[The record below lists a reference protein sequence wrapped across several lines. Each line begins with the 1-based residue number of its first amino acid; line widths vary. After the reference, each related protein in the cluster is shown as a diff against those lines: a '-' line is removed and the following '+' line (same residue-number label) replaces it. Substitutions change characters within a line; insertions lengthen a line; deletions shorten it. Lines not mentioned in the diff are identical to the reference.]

1 MLADSERIQSV
12 AHPRICERQCQPD
25 QLGVGEQT
33 SPANLLGAGESIFD
47 VASSLRIG
55 TMAVDRAG
63 LIDQLC
69 QHGAALGV
77 DGSYGCDEFGAPRVQ
92 TPAVQYRCRGDGRRR
107 GVLDR
112 SRTAA
117 SVCAVPPTASRDP
130 VDHVHGEQADIPPR
144 KLVVQ
149 LARQVTVLVGARLAR
164 GALVVDDHRNGNL
177 CSGGGGQFRKAAQRA
192 ATFATG
198 EIGTQDSAHFTLG
211 GGHEY
216 QRFFGHEA
224 QNGGQCRDQYAG
236 AIERCFGAM
245 CCRHTANLATATD
258 EDPPMPIC
266 RALTVDVIDFGDEC
280 GSACEMGTTGVHLSA
295 MGSTQEYDL
304 VVIGSGPGGQKA
316 AIAAAKLG
324 KSVAVIERGLM
335 LGGVCVNTGTI
346 PSKTLREA
354 VVYLTGMSQRE
365 LYGASY
371 RVKERITPADL
382 LARTQHVIGREIDV
396 VRAQLMRNRIELFV
410 GHARFLD
417 AHTIHVD
424 DPNRAERVTVSGRY
438 VVIATGTKPA
448 RPAGVEF
455 DENRVLDSDGIL
467 DLKSIPA
474 SMVVVGAGVIG
485 IEYASMFAALGTK
498 VTVVEKRANMLEFC
512 DPEIIEALKFHLRDL
527 AVTFRFGEEVTAV
540 DVGSAGTITTLA
552 SGKQIPA
559 ETVMYSAGRQGQT
572 NHLDLANAGLEA
584 DNRGRIFV
592 DDNYQT
598 KVDHIY
604 AVGDVIGFPALAAT
618 SMEQG
623 RLAAYHAF
631 GEPCK
636 GMTEL
641 QPIGIYSI
649 PEVSYV
655 GSTEVELTKE
665 SVPYEVGVSR
675 YRELARGQ
683 IAGDS
688 YGMLKMLVST
698 EDLRLLGVH
707 IFGTN
712 ATEMVHIGQ
721 SVMGCHGTVEYL
733 VDAVFNYPTFS
744 EAYKVAALDVMNKL
758 RALHQFRS

>member
-1 MLADSERIQSV
+1 MGNR
-12 AHPRICERQCQPD
+12 RK
-25 QLGVGEQT
+25 QL
-33 SPANLLGAGESIFD
+33 
-47 VASSLRIG
+47 
-55 TMAVDRAG
+55 
-63 LIDQLC
+63 
-69 QHGAALGV
+69 
-77 DGSYGCDEFGAPRVQ
+77 
-92 TPAVQYRCRGDGRRR
+92 
-107 GVLDR
+107 
-112 SRTAA
+112 
-117 SVCAVPPTASRDP
+117 
-130 VDHVHGEQADIPPR
+130 
-144 KLVVQ
+144 
-149 LARQVTVLVGARLAR
+149 
-164 GALVVDDHRNGNL
+164 
-177 CSGGGGQFRKAAQRA
+177 
-192 ATFATG
+192 
-198 EIGTQDSAHFTLG
+198 
-211 GGHEY
+211 
-216 QRFFGHEA
+216 
-224 QNGGQCRDQYAG
+224 
-236 AIERCFGAM
+236 
-245 CCRHTANLATATD
+245 
-258 EDPPMPIC
+258 
-266 RALTVDVIDFGDEC
+266 
-280 GSACEMGTTGVHLSA
+280 A
-295 MGSTQEYDL
+295 MGSMQEYDL

-324 KSVAVIERGLM
+324 KSVAVIERGRM

-371 RVKERITPADL
+371 RVKEKITPADL
-382 LARTQHVIGREIDV
+382 LARTQHVIGKEIDV
-396 VRAQLMRNRIELFV
+396 VRNQLMRNRIELYT
-410 GHARFLD
+410 GHARFVD
-417 AHTIHVD
+417 AHSISVE
-424 DPNRAERVTVSGRY
+424 DPSRAERVTVSGRHI
-438 VVIATGTKPA
+438 VIATGTKPA
-448 RPAGVEF
+448 RPGGVEF
-455 DENRVLDSDGIL
+455 DEERVLDSDGIL
-467 DLKSIPA
+467 DLKFIPT

-512 DPEIIEALKFHLRDL
+512 DPEIIESLKFHLRDL

-540 DVGSAGTITTLA
+540 DVGAAGTVTTLA

-572 NHLDLANAGLEA
+572 DHLDLANAGLEA

-618 SMEQG
+618 SMDQG

-631 GEPCK
+631 DEPAHA
-636 GMTEL
+636 MTEL

-655 GSTEVELTKE
+655 GATEVDLTKDAI
-665 SVPYEVGVSR
+665 PYEVGVSR

-688 YGMLKMLVST
+688 YGMLKLLVST
-698 EDLRLLGVH
+698 EDLSLLGVH

-721 SVMGCHGTVEYL
+721 AVMGCGGTVEYL

-758 RALHQFRS
+758 RALNEFRR